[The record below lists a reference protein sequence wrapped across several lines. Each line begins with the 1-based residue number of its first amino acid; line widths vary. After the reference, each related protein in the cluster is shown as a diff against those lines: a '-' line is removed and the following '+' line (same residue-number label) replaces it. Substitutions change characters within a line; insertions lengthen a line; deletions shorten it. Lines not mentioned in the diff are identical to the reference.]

1 MIIRLYIIILLLLF
15 ALFVTSI
22 VLRNMINPS
31 NHHSSKPK
39 NKTDKPLGAGN
50 SHTYNRGTNSN
61 FNFSNSYIYQNKVL
75 DGNMINLNDGNN
87 GVFMGKNGMTV
98 RSGDKEIVMGE
109 NGITVR
115 PLGDNSSNYDSHTNY
130 NNQNN
135 VEPKATYRETIEK
148 FNSIVQ
154 EYIDGITYSSDYIF
168 TAPAIFDT
176 SIPTTGKFV
185 DIMYKCQ
192 NKIETIAPSMYD
204 NQADSNFIEMVDN
217 VEKAWNEA
225 LDFARSNVSLAI
237 PSKKHSVVKGLVN
250 KILISGL
257 DDNEGKLARDKL
269 IEIMEGIEY
278 KIPTVG
284 VETDNV
290 IFIDKKLNPSLI
302 LKSFDN
308 VADIKQLQSK
318 NQLAIEQ

>member
-15 ALFVTSI
+15 ALFVASI
-22 VLRNMINPS
+22 VLRNVINPS
-31 NHHSSKPK
+31 NHYSSKPK
-39 NKTDKPLGAGN
+39 NKTDKSLGAGN
-50 SHTYNRGTNSN
+50 SHAYKQGTNSN
-61 FNFSNSYIYQNKVL
+61 FNFSDSFIYH
-75 DGNMINLNDGNN
+75 GNGMNINN
-87 GVFMGKNGMTV
+87 GDSEVFMGKNGMTV
-98 RSGDKEIVMGE
+98 KSGDKEIVMGA

-115 PLGDNSSNYDSHTNY
+115 PLGDNSTNYDSHNNY
-130 NNQNN
+130 NSQNN

-154 EYIDGITYSSDYIF
+154 EYIDGVTYSSDYIF

-192 NKIETIAPSMYD
+192 NKIETISPGMYD
-204 NQADSNFIEMVDN
+204 NQADNNFIEMVDN

-284 VETDNV
+284 VESENI

-302 LKSFDN
+302 AKSFDN
-308 VADIKQLQSK
+308 VTDIKQLQSK